1 MEDPTTIAYIA
12 VIFPKSPCSPTL
24 KDIEF
29 EFWEFESFRQ
39 HHQ

>member
-12 VIFPKSPCSPTL
+12 VIFPKSPYTPTL

-29 EFWEFESFRQ
+29 EFWEFDSFRPY
-39 HHQ
+39 HQ